1 MVRTGGKGG
10 MGGMGGMGGKVDE
23 YSAES
28 GLSVAFSVLWF
39 AAMSGAETVPQ

>member
-1 MVRTGGKGG
+1 MGC
-10 MGGMGGMGGKVDE
+10 MGGTIGMEGKVDE

-28 GLSVAFSVLWF
+28 GLNVAFSVLWF